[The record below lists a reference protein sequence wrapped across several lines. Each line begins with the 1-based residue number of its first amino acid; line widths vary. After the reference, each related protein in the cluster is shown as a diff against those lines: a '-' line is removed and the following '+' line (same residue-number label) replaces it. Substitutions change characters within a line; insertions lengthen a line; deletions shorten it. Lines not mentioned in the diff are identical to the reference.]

1 VERALTRRA
10 LRARRPNSEL
20 CSSQPRERERRSEP
34 DLKQVDSLIVRR
46 PHKRPRAAAL
56 LPPFRQTRIASSFKN
71 LEEPSVEVPM
81 LYSQSPPLTAEETSF
96 DELAR
101 DPGVRSDPR
110 MGRRRMKPS
119 IDAPY
124 SYRFGEGQPAS
135 GRPSIG
141 RRMFRTLFRFSIA
154 VLIGVGA
161 TLGWQS
167 YGDEAKEM
175 LVAQVPTLGLLLSVS
190 TTKSPAGAAT
200 STDTTRQLAPLAST
214 LDAVR
219 RSVEQLAAR
228 QEQMAQNI
236 AALRAVEEDVRQK
249 MSSAPSAPA
258 QQAASIPQP
267 KPPQA
272 KIESRLPPPAGPLP
286 SR

>member
-1 VERALTRRA
+1 
-10 LRARRPNSEL
+10 
-20 CSSQPRERERRSEP
+20 
-34 DLKQVDSLIVRR
+34 
-46 PHKRPRAAAL
+46 
-56 LPPFRQTRIASSFKN
+56 
-71 LEEPSVEVPM
+71 M

-101 DPGVRSDPR
+101 DPGVRSDQR

-119 IDAPY
+119 SDAPY

-141 RRMFRTLFRFSIA
+141 RRIFRSLTRFSIA

-190 TTKSPAGAAT
+190 TTKSPVAAT
-200 STDTTRQLAPLAST
+200 SIDTTRQLAPLAST

-219 RSVEQLAAR
+219 RSVEQLAAK

-236 AALRAVEEDVRQK
+236 AALRAVEGDVRQK
-249 MSSAPSAPA
+249 MSSTPPVPVPAPAPA

-267 KPPQA
+267 KPPQP
-272 KIESRLPPPAGPLP
+272 KIDSRLPPSAGSQL